1 MERIKGKVGKVKEAT
16 TPRPAIEVPIKKA
29 NQKPAPK
36 QTPVK
41 SLLIT
46 TDGSNV
52 NVQSTNLNYIE
63 MEMMLIKVLARIRER
78 K

>member
-1 MERIKGKVGKVKEAT
+1 MEKNKKVAEVKEAT
-16 TPRPAIEVPIKKA
+16 TPRPPIGVPIKEA

-36 QTPVK
+36 QAPVK
-41 SLLIT
+41 SLSIT

-52 NVQSTNLNYIE
+52 HVKFANVNFLEI
-63 MEMMLIKVLARIRER
+63 EMMLIKALARIRER